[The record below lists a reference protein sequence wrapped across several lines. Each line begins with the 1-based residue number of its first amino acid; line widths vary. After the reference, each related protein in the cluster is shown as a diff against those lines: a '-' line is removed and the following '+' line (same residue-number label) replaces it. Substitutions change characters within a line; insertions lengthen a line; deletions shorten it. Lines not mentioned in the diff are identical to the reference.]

1 MNTEEILRI
10 LRDVTGDARGVDA
23 DDVLLSHLHQLSA
36 TDRLEFWTAFG
47 PALELLWR
55 NIAEGDQAFYKAAS
69 FIARLPEDAMP
80 ENPSSLAGF
89 LLEDSKITPLA
100 EHPDSWRRISNALR
114 ILTHL
119 GLGNDQ
125 FWRSQLQF
133 WMGTGIIRCVPKYRT
148 AALNALVQ
156 AVRGVVAG
164 GGMKQQDFARLFNVA
179 LEKTVRFP
187 AIEVYSAL
195 VEQTR
200 KEKASAQEK
209 FRPEMVTRD
218 ILKAYDDFRAALC
231 VSSNKDAVEHLA
243 LLARVVSA
251 WLKDEFNEDL
261 PESRDEI
268 HPPWHLDAAA

>member
-47 PALELLWR
+47 RALELLWR
-55 NIAEGDQAFYKAAS
+55 NIAEGDQACYKAAS

-89 LLEDSKITPLA
+89 LLEDSRITPLA
-100 EHPDSWRRISNALR
+100 EHPECWRRISNALR

-125 FWRSQLQF
+125 FWRSQLKF
-133 WMGTGIIRCVPKYRT
+133 WMETGIVRCVPRYRT

-179 LEKTVRFP
+179 LETVKFP

-200 KEKASAQEK
+200 KEKASAQEQ

-243 LLARVVSA
+243 LLERVVSA

-261 PESRDEI
+261 PEIRGEI

>member
-23 DDVLLSHLHQLSA
+23 DDVLLRNLHQLSA
-36 TDRLEFWTAFG
+36 TDKLEFWTVFG
-47 PALELLWR
+47 RALELLWR
-55 NIAEGDQAFYKAAS
+55 NISEGDQAFYKTAS
-69 FIARLPEDAMP
+69 FIARLPEGAML

-89 LLEDSKITPLA
+89 LLEDSRITPLA
-100 EHPDSWRRISNALR
+100 EPPDSWRRISNALR

-125 FWRSQLQF
+125 FWRSQLNF
-133 WMGTGIIRCVPKYRT
+133 WMGTGIVRCVPKYRT

-179 LEKTVRFP
+179 LERVRFP

-200 KEKASAQEK
+200 KEKASAQEQ

-218 ILKAYDDFRAALC
+218 ILKAYHDFRAALR
-231 VSSNKDAVEHLA
+231 VSSNKVAVEHLA

-261 PESRDEI
+261 PEIRDEI
-268 HPPWHLDAAA
+268 YPPWYLDAAA